1 MKTDDLRPLVFKY
14 IQDMPKWKVTTYKA
28 IGDIFEVHPRK
39 IGKIVK
45 DNRELEKV
53 PCYKVLENE
62 NKIGFYNGKDGIH
75 GKVNLIKAE
84 WIEVINGKIDKKY
97 FL

>member
-14 IQDMPKWKVTTYKA
+14 IEDIPKGKVTTYKA

-45 DNRELEKV
+45 DNRDCDNV

-75 GKVNLIKAE
+75 GKVNKIKE
-84 WIEVINGKIDKKY
+84 EGIEVINGKIDKKY
-97 FL
+97 FI

>member
-1 MKTDDLRPLVFKY
+1 MKTDELRPLVFQY
-14 IQDMPKWKVTTYKA
+14 IKEIPKGKVTTYKA
-28 IGDIFEVHPRK
+28 IWDIFKVHPRK

-45 DNRELEKV
+45 DNRECEKI
-53 PCYKVLENE
+53 PCFKVLETE

-75 GKVNLIKAE
+75 GKVNKIKEE
-84 WIEVINGKIDKKY
+84 WIEVINGQIEKKY

>member
-14 IQDMPKWKVTTYKA
+14 IQDIPKGKVTTYKA
-28 IGDIFEVHPRK
+28 IGDVFEVHPRK

-45 DNRELEKV
+45 DNKELEKV

-75 GKVNLIKAE
+75 GKVNKIKQE
-84 WIEVINGKIDKKY
+84 GIEVINGKIDKKY
-97 FL
+97 FI

>member
-14 IQDMPKWKVTTYKA
+14 IQDMPKGKVTTYKA
-28 IGDIFEVHPRK
+28 IGDVFEVHPRK

-45 DNRELEKV
+45 DNKELEKV

-62 NKIGFYNGKDGIH
+62 NKIGFYNWKDGIH
-75 GKVNLIKAE
+75 GKVNKIKE
-84 WIEVINGKIDKKY
+84 EGIEVINGKIDKKY
-97 FL
+97 FI